1 MEVDTPTTEDSCQ
14 VADTT
19 SSSGAAAYS
28 PVEVFNIDGQ
38 EIRVRRPAGSRPQG
52 QIQLPGRMEDGTFYI
67 SYYNMCVSMLSFSIL
82 FAYWVVSSS
91 GSQYPSDSMKRP
103 ELVALC
109 REFSLGVVGKMADFK
124 EKLTGFSEN
133 VIRWRTCK
141 ACSLRVHEGKIVK
154 NSSPKKEK
162 ASAPVKKAKKLKL
175 SMIRRNELMGT
186 VLDASGVPQ
195 HFAAER
201 SKDMRTLEEKNNLL
215 RWAKKFYESHPYV
228 PPSEVRRRLKM
239 EAKAAEAKKTDS
251 AAISEYLRF
260 TKEGITG
267 LTSMVGALLQR
278 VDSNAAAFSLP
289 STPGSSME
297 INSSLPAP
305 GLPPMHLAS
314 SPKPTTHC
322 TTAQPM
328 DLNPVPPSMS
338 PTHSTTHPA
347 TSPMPPCSS
356 KPAHHTMPLSTHP
369 ASSDV
374 ANPTAGDEGDC
385 NGKNNDGNLKTYTIF
400 LAQCRPLSFNYSDIP
415 DLTQQLSF
423 ANDIPCLDCI
433 WDDEGANWNAEEC
446 RKISSI
452 NGIAVALR
460 YWREIYSNKK
470 DKRWKGIKASWT
482 EWKYVAERY
491 RSSTPD
497 AFWAESQTDKW
508 QCLTWKG
515 ICSRL
520 RELRAIHEEELVGKA
535 RAEYGDH
542 FVEKFLNRGKVM
554 VDKLAIARCYL
565 LLKNIP
571 MDVD

>member
-1 MEVDTPTTEDSCQ
+1 MAPPTASQLLLFLLFFSQLPATSPTALSPSSLVDTPATEDSCQ

-38 EIRVRRPAGSRPQG
+38 EIRVCRPAGSRPQG

-67 SYYNMCVSMLSFSIL
+67 SYYNI
-82 FAYWVVSSS
+82 
-91 GSQYPSDSMKRP
+91 
-103 ELVALC
+103 
-109 REFSLGVVGKMADFK
+109 EFSLGVVGKMADFK

-133 VIRWRTCK
+133 VIRWRTLIPG
-141 ACSLRVHEGKIVK
+141 ARRAHRGVREGRIVK

-195 HFAAER
+195 RFAAEH

-239 EAKAAEAKKTDS
+239 EAEAAEAKKTDS

-289 STPGSSME
+289 STPDGSAESLIILGSSME

-328 DLNPVPPSMS
+328 DLNPVPP
-338 PTHSTTHPA
+338 T
-347 TSPMPPCSS
+347 
-356 KPAHHTMPLSTHP
+356 
-369 ASSDV
+369 SSDV
-374 ANPTAGDEGDC
+374 ANPTAGDEC
-385 NGKNNDGNLKTYTIF
+385 NCDGKNDDGNSKTYTIF
-400 LAQCRPLSFNYSDIP
+400 LAQRRPLSFNYSDIP

-423 ANDIPCLDCI
+423 ANDIPRLDRI

-497 AFWAESQTDKW
+497 AFWAEFQTDKW
-508 QCLTWKG
+508 QRLTWKG

-542 FVEKFLNRGKVM
+542 FVEKFSNRGKVM
-554 VDKLAIARCYL
+554 VDKSAIARRYL

>member
-1 MEVDTPTTEDSCQ
+1 MSDEKQGTSGPWSQESHGKAVRRQLRINWQTSPQSRIYEKQYIFTNVTSGPIINNGAADGVSATTFFTFLFSTASHFTNRSLAFVAGILFSWWLSLALVTVATLLAFYNNSHHAQMEVDTPATEDSCQ

-38 EIRVRRPAGSRPQG
+38 EIRVRRPAGSWPQG

-109 REFSLGVVGKMADFK
+109 REFSLGVVGKMANFK

-133 VIRWRTCK
+133 VIRWRTLIPGARC
-141 ACSLRVHEGKIVK
+141 AHRGVREGRIVK

-186 VLDASGVPQ
+186 VLDASGIPQ
-195 HFAAER
+195 RFAAER

-215 RWAKKFYESHPYV
+215 RWAKKFFESHPYV

-239 EAKAAEAKKTDS
+239 EAEAAEAKKTDL

-267 LTSMVGALLQR
+267 LTSMVGTLLQR

-305 GLPPMHLAS
+305 G
-314 SPKPTTHC
+314 
-322 TTAQPM
+322 
-328 DLNPVPPSMS
+328 
-338 PTHSTTHPA
+338 
-347 TSPMPPCSS
+347 
-356 KPAHHTMPLSTHP
+356 
-369 ASSDV
+369 
-374 ANPTAGDEGDC
+374 
-385 NGKNNDGNLKTYTIF
+385 
-400 LAQCRPLSFNYSDIP
+400 
-415 DLTQQLSF
+415 
-423 ANDIPCLDCI
+423 
-433 WDDEGANWNAEEC
+433 
-446 RKISSI
+446 
-452 NGIAVALR
+452 
-460 YWREIYSNKK
+460 
-470 DKRWKGIKASWT
+470 
-482 EWKYVAERY
+482 
-491 RSSTPD
+491 
-497 AFWAESQTDKW
+497 
-508 QCLTWKG
+508 
-515 ICSRL
+515 
-520 RELRAIHEEELVGKA
+520 
-535 RAEYGDH
+535 
-542 FVEKFLNRGKVM
+542 
-554 VDKLAIARCYL
+554 
-565 LLKNIP
+565 
-571 MDVD
+571 